1 MKNILLVSTVLF
13 TLMFMSCN
21 DGQKSELGHNEA
33 EGVSK
38 TEVGGEDTH
47 GEEGH
52 DEGEEEGGH
61 SEEEGVVELTK
72 QQAETIGLET
82 KPLEERN
89 LGNNIKVTGT
99 LELFPQDKA
108 NISPFVGGNV
118 SSIKVIPGDNV
129 SKGQVLAYIEH
140 PDIIAM
146 QQDYQEKNDEL
157 VFLKQDFERKQT
169 LYDKGVSSGKE
180 FQMAQSKFRS
190 TTSSV
195 NGLRSQLRL
204 LSINPDKVAEGQIYS
219 AVPITSPISGY
230 VDEVMISLGDYVAQQ
245 SKMFSIS
252 DNSKIYVNFKVYEK
266 DIKQIQKG
274 QQIYFSTASRPDELL
289 KATVLG
295 RYKGYDAYKESLNYV
310 ALTYPRTEEGKKA
323 QNLLRNALPTMKFEN
338 FDDEAI
344 SINYKVLYS
353 FTSSDVQGARDFQRR
368 LVESFEK
375 IGYTQFS
382 TSIDVYNEKE
392 SFVVIHF
399 LDSRNQAEG
408 LVELLAVND
417 EVRITRP
424 NTIIAS
430 ENYKIIHVHKNFDAY
445 KAQKTN

>member
-1 MKNILLVSTVLF
+1 MKNILLASTVLF

-21 DGQKSELGHNEA
+21 DAQKSELGHNEA

-38 TEVGGEDTH
+38 TESGGEDAH
-47 GEEGH
+47 G
-52 DEGEEEGGH
+52 
-61 SEEEGVVELTK
+61 EEEGVVELTK

-118 SSIKVIPGDNV
+118 SSIKVVPGDNV

-146 QQDYQEKNDEL
+146 QQEYQEKNDEL

-180 FQMAQSKFRS
+180 FQMSQSKFRS

-204 LSINPDKVAEGQIYS
+204 LGINADKVAEGQIYS
-219 AVPITSPISGY
+219 AIPITTPISGY

-252 DNSKIYVNFKVYEK
+252 DNSKIYVNFKIYEK
-266 DIKQIQKG
+266 DIKQIKKG
-274 QQIYFSTASRPDELL
+274 QDIYFSTASRPDELL
-289 KATVLG
+289 KATVRSVG
-295 RYKGYDAYKESLNYV
+295 KTFNTDPK
-310 ALTYPRTEEGKKA
+310 ALEVLADIENKDK
-323 QNLLRNALPTMKFEN
+323 NLLPGM
-338 FDDEAI
+338 
-344 SINYKVLYS
+344 Y
-353 FTSSDVQGARDFQRR
+353 VQGRIVQGEKKGFAIPEAAIIKEGEQSFIFIIDEDEKMEANKMRFKLIPVTVGITDLGF
-368 LVESFEK
+368 VEINLPAEVSK
-375 IGYTQFS
+375 
-382 TSIDVYNEKE
+382 DAK
-392 SFVVIHF
+392 VVIKGAYN
-399 LDSRNQAEG
+399 LSSEMIKS
-408 LVELLAVND
+408 ELEHD
-417 EVRITRP
+417 
-424 NTIIAS
+424 
-430 ENYKIIHVHKNFDAY
+430 H
-445 KAQKTN
+445 

>member
-1 MKNILLVSTVLF
+1 MICNINWAIYNLKKRKMKNILLVSTVLF

-21 DGQKSELGHNEA
+21 DAPKSELGHNEA

-38 TEVGGEDTH
+38 TEAGGEDAH

-52 DEGEEEGGH
+52 EEEGGH

-72 QQAETIGLET
+72 QQAETIGLEM

-108 NISPFVGGNV
+108 NISPFIGGNV

-129 SKGQVLAYIEH
+129 NKGQVLAYIEH

-180 FQMAQSKFRS
+180 FQMAQSKFRA

-204 LSINPDKVAEGQIYS
+204 LGINPDKVAEGQIYS
-219 AVPITSPISGY
+219 AVPITTPISGY

-274 QQIYFSTASRPDELL
+274 QQIYFSTASRSDELL
-289 KATVLG
+289 KATVRSIG
-295 RYKGYDAYKESLNYV
+295 KTFESDPK
-310 ALTYPRTEEGKKA
+310 ALEVLADIENKDK
-323 QNLLRNALPTMKFEN
+323 NLLPGMYVEGRIVQGEKKGFAVPEAAIIKEGEQSFIFILDEDEEMEAGKMKFKMVPVTVGITDLG
-338 FDDEAI
+338 F
-344 SINYKVLYS
+344 
-353 FTSSDVQGARDFQRR
+353 
-368 LVESFEK
+368 VEVNLPAEVSK
-375 IGYTQFS
+375 
-382 TSIDVYNEKE
+382 DAN
-392 SFVVIHF
+392 VVINGAYM
-399 LDSRNQAEG
+399 LSSERIKAELG
-408 LVELLAVND
+408 HD
-417 EVRITRP
+417 
-424 NTIIAS
+424 
-430 ENYKIIHVHKNFDAY
+430 D
-445 KAQKTN
+445 

>member
-21 DGQKSELGHNEA
+21 DAPKSELGHNEA

-38 TEVGGEDTH
+38 TNEAGEDAH

-52 DEGEEEGGH
+52 NEGEEEGH

-72 QQAETIGLET
+72 QQAETIGLEM

-129 SKGQVLAYIEH
+129 NKGQVLAYIEH

-195 NGLRSQLRL
+195 NGLKSKLRL
-204 LSINPDKVAEGQIYS
+204 LGIDPSKVEEGQIYS
-219 AVPITSPISGY
+219 AIPISTPISGF
-230 VDEVMISLGDYVAQQ
+230 VDEVMVSLGDYVAPQ
-245 SKMFSIS
+245 SKMFTVS
-252 DNSKIYVNFKVYEK
+252 DNSELHLDLKVYEK
-266 DIKQIQKG
+266 DIPKVQVGQK
-274 QQIYFSTASRPDELL
+274 IHFTVASKPDELL
-289 KATVLG
+289 TAEVHSIGKTFEEDPKALHVHADIDNKNGDLLPGMYAEG
-295 RYKGYDAYKESLNYV
+295 RIVQGEKSGFAVPE
-310 ALTYPRTEEGKKA
+310 
-323 QNLLRNALPTMKFEN
+323 
-338 FDDEAI
+338 EAI
-344 SINYKVLYS
+344 VKEGEQSYVFIVDEDGAPEENKMKYKRIPV
-353 FTSSDVQGARDFQRR
+353 
-368 LVESFEK
+368 
-375 IGYTQFS
+375 S
-382 TSIDVYNEKE
+382 T
-392 SFVVIHF
+392 
-399 LDSRNQAEG
+399 G
-408 LVELLAVND
+408 VND
-417 EVRITRP
+417 LGFVEVNLPAGTPENVKIVT
-424 NTIIAS
+424 NGAYTLSS
-430 ENYKIIHVHKNFDAY
+430 EMVKGELEHGH
-445 KAQKTN
+445 